1 MTVRLVADT
10 HTVLWYL
17 YNDPRLSA
25 AASAAMDAADAAGD
39 QIAISSIALIEMVYL
54 IEKGRIDAGAFER
67 VLAALAR
74 RAATLVEVPLDRAIA
89 QTMWRVDR
97 AEVPDL
103 PDRIIAASALYLGVP
118 LVSRDRKIRMS
129 AVTTI
134 W

>member
-1 MTVRLVADT
+1 MTFRLVADT
-10 HTVLWYL
+10 HTVRWYL
-17 YNDPRLSA
+17 YDDPRLSA

-39 QIAISSIALIEMVYL
+39 QIAMSSIALIEMVYL

-67 VLAALAR
+67 VLAALDR

-89 QTMWRVDR
+89 QVMRRVDR

-103 PDRIIAASALYLGVP
+103 PDRVIAATALYLRVP

-129 AVTTI
+129 AQTTI

>member
-1 MTVRLVADT
+1 MTFRLVADT

-17 YNDPRLSA
+17 YDDPRLSA
-25 AASAAMDAADAAGD
+25 AASAVMDAADASGD
-39 QIAISSIALIEMVYL
+39 QIAMSSIALIEMVYL

-67 VLAALAR
+67 VLAALDH
-74 RAATLVEVPLDRAIA
+74 RAATLVEVPLDQAIA
-89 QTMWRVDR
+89 QAMRRVDR

-103 PDRIIAASALYLGVP
+103 PDRIIAATALYLGVP
-118 LVSRDRKIRMS
+118 LVSRDRKIQMS